1 MTDIQPFSAHTVL
14 PLMAKSVV
22 APYHDSMSAAER
34 FRFAEGHP
42 DNYLNAMRSVDEYP
56 LGAAPSMDTLMA
68 NNRRTLARLLTDGSF
83 SPCRASALY
92 IYRQESNNHE
102 QSGLVAAVPLAEYE
116 QGRMLPHEHTRGDR
130 EEQLI
135 RYLESV
141 RASSSPVCLAYSG
154 QAKIATHLDEVMETE
169 PLLDF
174 VTDDLVRQMVWQVS
188 DPEKVM
194 ELQHD
199 FSKVG
204 TTYITDGHH
213 RAAAGAQFVA
223 RQIRAGQVL
232 SRDAGW
238 AQLLTL
244 LVPLEDLRLL
254 SHNRYVRH
262 PDQFDQ
268 GAFLR
273 ALSGVVA
280 VEKIQSETIAQTGP
294 TRSGQFIMLL
304 GGENYRLDFDRTRLP
319 SELATNLDVSL
330 LQNQILAPLLNI
342 HDPRTDSRLG
352 FLSGELGLA
361 GLSACCDKDSDV
373 GFVCFPPTVEQLT
386 NVADKRQVMPP
397 KSTNFV
403 PKARS
408 GLFVRMF

>member
-22 APYHDSMSAAER
+22 APSHDSMSAVER

-154 QAKIATHLDEVMETE
+154 QATIATHLDEVMETE

-199 FSKVG
+199 FSKVD

-319 SELATNLDVSL
+319 SERATNLDVSL

-386 NVADKRQVMPP
+386 NVADKQQVMPP

>member
-204 TTYITDGHH
+204 TTYIIDGHH
-213 RAAAGAQFVA
+213 RVAAGAQFVT

-232 SRDAGW
+232 SRDVGW

-304 GGENYRLDFDRTRLP
+304 GGENYRLEFDRIRLS

-342 HDPRTDSRLG
+342 RDPRTDSRLG

-386 NVADKRQVMPP
+386 NVADKHQVMPP

>member
-22 APYHDSMSAAER
+22 APSHDSMSAVER

-204 TTYITDGHH
+204 TTYIIDGHH
-213 RAAAGAQFVA
+213 RVAAGAQFVA

-319 SELATNLDVSL
+319 SERATNLDVSL

-386 NVADKRQVMPP
+386 NVADKQQVMPP

>member
-116 QGRMLPHEHTRGDR
+116 QGHMLPHEHTRGDR
-130 EEQLI
+130 EEQLT

-141 RASSSPVCLAYSG
+141 RASSSPVGLAYSG
-154 QAKIATHLDEVMETE
+154 QAKIATHLDEVMDGE

-174 VTDDLVRQMVWQVS
+174 VTDDRVRQMLWQVS

-199 FSKVG
+199 FSKVD

-232 SRDAGW
+232 SRDVGW

-304 GGENYRLDFDRTRLP
+304 GGENYRLDFDRTCLP
-319 SELATNLDVSL
+319 SERATNLDVSL

-361 GLSACCDKDSDV
+361 GLSACCDRDSDV

-386 NVADKRQVMPP
+386 NVADKHQVMPP

>member
-22 APYHDSMSAAER
+22 APSHDSMSAVER

-154 QAKIATHLDEVMETE
+154 QATIATHLDEVMETE

-204 TTYITDGHH
+204 TTYIIDGHH
-213 RAAAGAQFVA
+213 RVAAGAQFVT

-232 SRDAGW
+232 SRDVGW

-280 VEKIQSETIAQTGP
+280 VEQIQSETIAQTGP

-386 NVADKRQVMPP
+386 SVADKRQVMPP

>member
-1 MTDIQPFSAHTVL
+1 MTDIQPFAAHTVL
-14 PLMAKSVV
+14 PPMAKSVV
-22 APYHDSMSAAER
+22 APYYDSMSAAER

-92 IYRQESNNHE
+92 IYRQESNDHE

-130 EEQLI
+130 EEQLTC
-135 RYLESV
+135 YLESV

-154 QAKIATHLDEVMETE
+154 QAKIATHLDEVMDRE

-174 VTDDLVRQMVWQVS
+174 VTDDRVRQMVWQVS
-188 DPEKVM
+188 DPERVT

-213 RAAAGAQFVA
+213 RAAAGAKFVA

-232 SRDAGW
+232 SPDAGW
-238 AQLLTL
+238 AQLLVL

-262 PDQFDQ
+262 PDRFDQ
-268 GAFLR
+268 GAFLH
-273 ALSGVVA
+273 ALSSVVA
-280 VEKIQSETIAQTGP
+280 VEKIHSETIAQTGP

-304 GGENYRLDFDRTRLP
+304 GGENYRLDFDRTYLS

-342 HDPRTDSRLG
+342 RDPRADSRLG

-361 GLSACCDKDSDV
+361 GLRACCDKDSDV

-386 NVADKRQVMPP
+386 SVADKRQVMPP

>member
-1 MTDIQPFSAHTVL
+1 MTDIQPFAAHTVL
-14 PLMAKSVV
+14 PPMAKSVV
-22 APYHDSMSAAER
+22 APYYDSMSATER
-34 FRFAEGHP
+34 FQFAEGHP

-68 NNRRTLARLLTDGSF
+68 NNRRTLARLLADGSF

-92 IYRQESNNHE
+92 IYRQESNDHE

-116 QGRMLPHEHTRGDR
+116 QGHMLPHEHTRGDR
-130 EEQLI
+130 EEQLT

-141 RASSSPVCLAYSG
+141 RASSSPVGLAYSG
-154 QAKIATHLDEVMETE
+154 QAKIATHLDEVMDGE

-174 VTDDLVRQMVWQVS
+174 VTDDRVRQMLWQVS

-199 FSKVG
+199 FSKVD

-238 AQLLTL
+238 AQLLAL

-262 PDQFDQ
+262 PDRFDQ

-273 ALSGVVA
+273 ALSGVAA
-280 VEKIQSETIAQTGP
+280 VDKIHSETIAQTGP

-386 NVADKRQVMPP
+386 SVADKRQVMPP

>member
-22 APYHDSMSAAER
+22 APSHDSMSAVER

-83 SPCRASALY
+83 SPCRTSALY

-154 QAKIATHLDEVMETE
+154 QATIATHLDEVMETE

-188 DPEKVM
+188 DLEKVM

-204 TTYITDGHH
+204 TTYIIDGHH
-213 RAAAGAQFVA
+213 RAAAGAQFVT

-262 PDQFDQ
+262 SDQFDQ

-280 VEKIQSETIAQTGP
+280 VEKIQSEMIAQTGP

-319 SELATNLDVSL
+319 SERATNLDVSL

-386 NVADKRQVMPP
+386 NVADKQQVMPP

>member
-1 MTDIQPFSAHTVL
+1 
-14 PLMAKSVV
+14 
-22 APYHDSMSAAER
+22 
-34 FRFAEGHP
+34 
-42 DNYLNAMRSVDEYP
+42 
-56 LGAAPSMDTLMA
+56 MA

-92 IYRQESNNHE
+92 IYRQESNDHE

-130 EEQLI
+130 EEQLTC
-135 RYLESV
+135 YLESV

-154 QAKIATHLDEVMETE
+154 QANIATHLDEVMDRE

-174 VTDDLVRQMVWQVS
+174 VTDDRVRQMVWQVS
-188 DPEKVM
+188 DPERVT

-213 RAAAGAQFVA
+213 RAAAGAKFVA

-232 SRDAGW
+232 SPDAGW
-238 AQLLTL
+238 AQLLVL

-262 PDQFDQ
+262 PDRFDQ

-273 ALSGVVA
+273 ALSGVAA
-280 VEKIQSETIAQTGP
+280 VDKIHSETIAQTGP

-386 NVADKRQVMPP
+386 SVADKRQVMPP